1 MKFVLYLKRT
11 KIKSLCFWIKSKME
25 KGKILITGGAGY
37 IGSHTIHYLITQGI
51 NKEDILIFDNLER
64 GNLDL
69 IPKDIIFIKGD
80 LKNKIEIEDVFNNFP
95 EIVAVIHF
103 AAYAYV
109 GESMEFPKKYFENNI
124 VGGLNLLNSMKEHD
138 VKKIVFSSTCA
149 TYGDPLKLPIDENH
163 VQKPTNPYG
172 ESKLIFEKML
182 KWYDKI
188 YGIKSVILRYFNA
201 CGASFGIGEKHN
213 PETHIIPLIIRAT
226 IKDENINIFGNDYDT
241 PDGTCLRDY
250 VHVFDL
256 AKAHLKALTYL
267 FENDSSNQ
275 FNLGTGK
282 GTSILELINLT
293 NKVTGK
299 KINIT
304 FIRRREGDPAILFA
318 NSEKAKNILGWVAEK
333 NINDI
338 IFDAYNWE
346 IKI

>member
-1 MKFVLYLKRT
+1 
-11 KIKSLCFWIKSKME
+11 ME

-37 IGSHTIHYLITQGI
+37 IGSHTVNYLITQGI

-69 IPKDIIFIKGD
+69 IPQDIIFIKGD

-201 CGASFGIGEKHN
+201 CGAYFGIGEKHN
-213 PETHIIPLIIRAT
+213 PETHIIPLIIRAA
-226 IKDENINIFGNDYDT
+226 IKDENINIFGNDYNT